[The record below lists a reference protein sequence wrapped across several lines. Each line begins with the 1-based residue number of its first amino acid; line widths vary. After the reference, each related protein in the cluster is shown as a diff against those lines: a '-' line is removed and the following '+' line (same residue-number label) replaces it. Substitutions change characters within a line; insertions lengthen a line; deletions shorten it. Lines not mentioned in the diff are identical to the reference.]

1 MKNVSS
7 THLHVFVLGFFLL
20 GHFKSEA
27 MFEPT
32 KLWCEKV
39 ARMYNLGQIHIKKKS
54 LKLKV

>member
-39 ARMYNLGQIHIKKKS
+39 GQD
-54 LKLKV
+54 V